1 MLDFFMPKWCRHEI
15 SCAVFPSG
23 TMKAESRKTK
33 ANKLFNKNRMRQLPM
48 VVIVHDDPVQLSK
61 ISLLAGMETA
71 EVHSFRSVGD
81 ALQFMS
87 KSGPPQLIITALNM
101 PGTDGI
107 RFCKMVRSPEFF
119 VLNEV
124 PILVISANCGGM
136 DAHSFMA
143 GLGVIDFIGIPYDVN
158 DFRKRVCKLLK
169 GASSPSV
176 PGFLLLNEDAVFS
189 RSLKKAMREGGYAVH
204 IARRQ
209 ADLWAFFYKHRPLGV
224 VLDSALAAELNGTTI
239 DEIKR
244 HNPLCVVVVVSEKT
258 SSDEAA
264 QWIEAGANAY
274 IGKNSTA
281 KEIVGVCESA
291 SRERTFLGIKDRQE
305 VDEEAH
311 KSSDSLYHAL
321 FEAAG
326 EAMLVF
332 EEQSGKIVEAN
343 AAATVLYRSTR
354 TELRGMRFGELA
366 AAEIGTC
373 QESDD
378 GGNLMHAWHRRKSG
392 GGFAAE
398 IVVRP
403 FSAHNLLLNVAV
415 VRDLTDRMVADKTK
429 EQARIPLHACR
440 ASSPTLP
447 RLLHI
452 CANCKKIKDDT
463 GLWTGLELYLS
474 GYDGTQFSHSICPN
488 CVKKLYPDHSK

>member
-1 MLDFFMPKWCRHEI
+1 MMDLFLPKWCRHEI
-15 SCAVFPSG
+15 SCGVLPNG
-23 TMKAESRKTK
+23 TMKVESRKNK
-33 ANKLFNKNRMRQLPM
+33 SSKLFNKNRMHQFPV

-61 ISLLAGMETA
+61 ISLLVGMETA

-101 PGTDGI
+101 PGTDGS
-107 RFCKMVRSPEFF
+107 RFCKMVRSLEFF

-124 PILVISANCGGM
+124 PILVVSAICGGM
-136 DAHSFMA
+136 DAHSITT
-143 GLGVIDFIGIPYDVN
+143 GLGVNDFIGIPYNVN
-158 DFRKRVCKLLK
+158 DFRKKVCRLLK
-169 GASSPSV
+169 GVSSLSV
-176 PGFLLLNEDAVFS
+176 PGFLLLNGDAVFS
-189 RSLKKAMREGGYAVH
+189 RSLKKAMRAGGYAVH

-209 ADLWAFFYKHRPLGV
+209 ADLWALFYKHRPLGV
-224 VLDSALAAELNGTTI
+224 VLDSVLAAELNGTMI

-244 HNPLCVVVVVSEKT
+244 HNPLCAVVVVSEKT
-258 SSDEAA
+258 SGEEAA
-264 QWIEAGANAY
+264 KWIEAGANAY
-274 IGKNSTA
+274 IGKKSTA
-281 KEIVGVCESA
+281 KEIVGVCESS
-291 SRERTFLGIKDRQE
+291 SRERTFLGIKARQE
-305 VDEEAH
+305 LDGEAH
-311 KSSDSLYHAL
+311 KSTDSLYHAL

-332 EEQSGKIVEAN
+332 EEQSGNIVEAN
-343 AAATVLYRSTR
+343 TAATVLYRCTR

-373 QESDD
+373 QESDN

-403 FSAHNLLLNVAV
+403 FSAHNLRLNVAV
-415 VRDLTDRMVADKTK
+415 VRDLTDRMVADKAK
-429 EQARIPLHACR
+429 EQARVPLQARR
-440 ASSPTLP
+440 ARSPNLP

-474 GYDGTQFSHSICPN
+474 GYNGTEFSHSICPN
-488 CVKKLYPDHSK
+488 CVKKLYPDHSE